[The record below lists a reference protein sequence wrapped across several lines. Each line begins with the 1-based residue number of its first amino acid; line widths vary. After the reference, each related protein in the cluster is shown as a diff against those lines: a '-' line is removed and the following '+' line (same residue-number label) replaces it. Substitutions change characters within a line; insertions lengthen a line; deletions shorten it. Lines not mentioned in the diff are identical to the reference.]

1 LLPAFEGPD
10 ADIKSFNG
18 KQLAECDGVIVCWA
32 SASEVWV
39 RAQASGLRNWLAL
52 GRSQQFCYRAVVA
65 APPPGERKKASK
77 LLFPRSEI
85 DLVVDLSDKDIPTA
99 DLLDILVPAARANAP

>member
-1 LLPAFEGPD
+1 
-10 ADIKSFNG
+10 
-18 KQLAECDGVIVCWA
+18 
-32 SASEVWV
+32 
-39 RAQASGLRNWLAL
+39 
-52 GRSQQFCYRAVVA
+52 VVA

-99 DLLDILVPAARANAP
+99 DLLDILVPAAHADSP